1 MKRWIFLFLLASAVL
16 IALAACGGQEADP
29 TLQAATA
36 VAQATAA
43 PTETAA
49 PTDTATA
56 APTDTPAP
64 TATTAPTLTEEPVAD
79 DCLACHS
86 DQEQLIAV
94 ADPVEEVVGE
104 SSGPG

>member
-1 MKRWIFLFLLASAVL
+1 MKRWIVLFLPVGALLAG
-16 IALAACGGQEADP
+16 LAACGQGEDP
-29 TLQAATA
+29 TPQAVAT

-64 TATTAPTLTEEPVAD
+64 TATTPPTPTEEPLAD
-79 DCLACHS
+79 ACLACHS

-94 ADPVEEVVGE
+94 ADPLEEVVSE